1 MSTISSS
8 DSILSLPGPSYHMS
22 SFGESKAFKLS
33 DSSAHHFAE
42 YNKLHISRTYPAGR
56 RVDSSNYDPVD
67 MWNALPVMR
76 GRGSGWSM
84 LVIHCSGP
92 HLLLVNQ
99 LTGIMASF
107 TYVATGYISEVDMI

>member
-1 MSTISSS
+1 
-8 DSILSLPGPSYHMS
+8 MS

-67 MWNALPVMR
+67 MWNCGCQIGEWVGQWVELF
-76 GRGSGWSM
+76 
-84 LVIHCSGP
+84 C
-92 HLLLVNQ
+92 
-99 LTGIMASF
+99 
-107 TYVATGYISEVDMI
+107 Y